1 MTTRKDV
8 ERSLTEAIAK
18 LDAMHSELRELHR
31 TAASGKRAMSMGRL
45 EQMERARTIAAL
57 KESDQRSARLRS
69 ELDREHTDFERSVT
83 EGLRDA
89 RIDQARHDEL
99 IARSR
104 ELRSTS
110 KPGP

>member
-1 MTTRKDV
+1 MITRKDV
-8 ERSLTEAIAK
+8 ERSLSETIAK
-18 LDAMHSELRELHR
+18 LEAMHNELREMQR

-45 EQMERARTIAAL
+45 EPMERARTIAAL

-69 ELDREHTDFERSVT
+69 ELDREHADFERSVA
-83 EGLRDA
+83 EGLKDS

-104 ELRSTS
+104 ELQSSRPRRS
-110 KPGP
+110 